1 MARKN
6 QKEIIAFKTLDENGV
21 DRIGR
26 KFEVGKKYS
35 TDQDNM
41 FEAETFPIRQ
51 FRFNSMMRTKH
62 VRCVLS
68 GKLRKE
74 DGGGG
79 TIYGATKLEIV
90 EEVDPL
96 YIASYSIRQIKEDSK
111 TPARIGYTDIGHD
124 YKQMYS
130 TDIGKSLI
138 TCYDGSLVSS
148 CSFAVEIRVT
158 GHETKVS
165 STGEDSNIFI
175 GGERNTIGSTGAR
188 SIILAWG
195 RDHHISVSGE
205 NSTVCVLGED
215 IVVSSSDNFANVVV
229 LGVNNRISTTGD
241 EAEICSSGDN
251 TIINAAGERSIIK
264 SIGKDCTI
272 LASGDSIVSAGLGS
286 WITLTKTRKNGD
298 GNAVPVDVVSWCVDG
313 DCIMPGVYYKLSDD
327 DFEPVRMS
335 GSVAENIE

>member
-6 QKEIIAFKTLDENGV
+6 QEEVTAFKTLDENGV
-21 DRIGR
+21 DRRGT

-35 TDQDNM
+35 TDKDNM

-74 DGGGG
+74 NGGG
-79 TIYGATKLEIV
+79 TIYEATKLEV
-90 EEVDPL
+90 AEEVDPL
-96 YIASYSIRQIKEDSK
+96 YMASLGIRQIKEDSK
-111 TPARIGYTDIGHD
+111 TPARVGYTERVHEF
-124 YKQMYS
+124 KQMHS
-130 TDIGKSLI
+130 TGIGKSLS
-138 TCYDGSLVSS
+138 TGYDGSSVSA

-165 STGEDSNIFI
+165 STREDSNIFI

-195 RDHHISVSGE
+195 RGHHISVSGE

-215 IVVSSSDNFANVVV
+215 IVVSSSDDFANVVV
-229 LGVNNRISTTGD
+229 LGVNNRVSITGD

-286 WITLTKTRKNGD
+286 WITLTKTRKNND
-298 GNAVPVDVVSWCVDG
+298 GNAVPVDVVSWRVDG

-327 DFEPVRMS
+327 DFEPVKMS